1 MICNVIV
8 LIKYNF
14 VQYVKYETRSVR
26 YMLSSDESIKIVLKT
41 GDIY

>member
-8 LIKYNF
+8 LIKYSF
-14 VQYVKYETRSVR
+14 VQYIKYQTRSVR
-26 YMLSSDESIKIVLKT
+26 HMLSSDESIKIVLKI